1 MEENESSLQ
10 KKAGIEIIILKPR
23 LDSDMARLK
32 GEKLKTSFF
41 SSFGF
46 LKPNDKNVTI
56 VALNRFY
63 EPFVIVGGKY
73 SIDYCN
79 RHIYTIE
86 VEDETR
92 ALLINGRSY
101 VSQPPANGKRNRV
114 VKFIGEEYPSYQIE
128 TYLVLDRTLQ
138 EVPPEK
144 LLLAPFDHE
153 LEKQQ
158 APVFDVRKLNIRFE
172 DAIECLR
179 ARIVRRPSDVEEIIK
194 ESFEIT
200 CQIAV
205 FKPTYE
211 LVFYNHRDGNRVTT
225 LMDGVTGE
233 ISFSK
238 SMDFPRKR
246 FDEFSEFG
254 SQDLK
259 TDSSL
264 LSPRT
269 KGLHHNEKG
278 IFSSAPI
285 EESNLSSKTESK
297 LDSSISDS
305 NFIGCLLPE
314 AKEATSL
321 AITFLRSLGYESDL
335 EPKKLSRT
343 GEEYLVEIA
352 FDKGM
357 AKVKVDEKTKDVQ
370 DYKIEIEGKHFQ
382 SQSTRN
388 IIIVFLAVLA
398 ALSFLKLVNFF

>member
-1 MEENESSLQ
+1 
-10 KKAGIEIIILKPR
+10 
-23 LDSDMARLK
+23 
-32 GEKLKTSFF
+32 
-41 SSFGF
+41 
-46 LKPNDKNVTI
+46 
-56 VALNRFY
+56 
-63 EPFVIVGGKY
+63 
-73 SIDYCN
+73 
-79 RHIYTIE
+79 
-86 VEDETR
+86 
-92 ALLINGRSY
+92 
-101 VSQPPANGKRNRV
+101 
-114 VKFIGEEYPSYQIE
+114 
-128 TYLVLDRTLQ
+128 
-138 EVPPEK
+138 
-144 LLLAPFDHE
+144 
-153 LEKQQ
+153 
-158 APVFDVRKLNIRFE
+158 
-172 DAIECLR
+172 
-179 ARIVRRPSDVEEIIK
+179 
-194 ESFEIT
+194 
-200 CQIAV
+200 
-205 FKPTYE
+205 
-211 LVFYNHRDGNRVTT
+211 
-225 LMDGVTGE
+225 
-233 ISFSK
+233 
-238 SMDFPRKR
+238 MDFPRKR